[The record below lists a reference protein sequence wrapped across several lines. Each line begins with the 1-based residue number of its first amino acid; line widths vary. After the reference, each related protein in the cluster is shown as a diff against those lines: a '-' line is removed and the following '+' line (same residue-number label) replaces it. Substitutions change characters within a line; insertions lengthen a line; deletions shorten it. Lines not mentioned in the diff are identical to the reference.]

1 MIEFLKRKRDYLL
14 GIQRNKPVFL
24 TSEGGIQPGQSVDEA
39 VVDRGQGLQILIIP
53 ILLGQSLH
61 EDTACNELILDPVD
75 ENAGPLI
82 GNHALPLQYG
92 FLPFLIPL
100 NLRIAE
106 K

>member
-53 ILLGQSLH
+53 LL
-61 EDTACNELILDPVD
+61 
-75 ENAGPLI
+75 
-82 GNHALPLQYG
+82 
-92 FLPFLIPL
+92 
-100 NLRIAE
+100 
-106 K
+106 